1 MILNGP
7 LAMPGMR
14 IGLFGGSFDP
24 PHQGH
29 VNLTDMAL
37 RRFQLDRVWWLVT
50 PGNPLKQHGPAPM
63 TTRMAMARDILDGD
77 PRVEV
82 TDLEARLGT
91 HLTADVVAA
100 VQRRWPAVHFVWLMG
115 SDNLVQFDRWE
126 RWRDIANRIPIG
138 VIARPG
144 TRLQGRLS
152 RAAQAMSRYRLPE
165 KLAPRLAVTKPPAW
179 VLINVPMSPLSSSAI
194 RAAARGRQTAP
205 SLANGVTPLV
215 TGL

>member
-1 MILNGP
+1 
-7 LAMPGMR
+7 MPGMR

-24 PHQGH
+24 PHEGH
-29 VNLTDMAL
+29 VNLTDMAI

-50 PGNPLKQHGPAPM
+50 PGNPLKSHGPAPM
-63 TTRMAMARDILDGD
+63 SARMEMARDILKGD

-82 TDLEARLGT
+82 TDIEARLNT
-91 HLTADVVAA
+91 RLTADVVAA
-100 VQRRWPAVHFVWLMG
+100 IQRRWPAVHFIWLMG
-115 SDNLVQFDRWE
+115 SDNLVQFDRWQ
-126 RWRDIANRIPIG
+126 RWRDIADRIPIG

-165 KLAPRLAVTKPPAW
+165 HLAPRLAVTTPPAW

-194 RAAARGRQTAP
+194 RAADGRRMSAP
-205 SLANGVTPLV
+205 SLANGRAPLL
-215 TGL
+215 TER